1 MAKTYNDIM
10 TFSSGQIL
18 TATQMNTLGT
28 NSDNTLVPATCGA
41 TNSTTQSLTTATFT
55 AITFNSEPANWDT
68 DTIHSTSTN
77 TSRFTLTTA
86 GLYLFNI
93 SVSFAANATGRRLV
107 AVREGGTNF
116 EGVGGLQVTGVSIG
130 QVNASWVVNV
140 TSTTTYYEFM
150 AFQDSGGN
158 LNILADDPT
167 VSGTYC
173 RASVTWLNRITLPT

>member
-1 MAKTYNDIM
+1 MAKTYTNLSDA
-10 TFSSGQIL
+10 TAGSVL
-18 TATQMNTLGT
+18 TATAYNNHIANTE
-28 NSDNTLVPATCGA
+28 NFLVPATCGA
-41 TNSTTQSLTTATFT
+41 FHNTTQSIANATFT
-55 AITFNSEPANWDT
+55 AIGFNSEPTNWDT
-68 DTIHSTSTN
+68 DTIHSTSSN

-116 EGVGGLQVTGVSIG
+116 EGIGGIQVSQPQVA

-140 TSTTTYYEFM
+140 ISTSTYYEFV
-150 AFQDSGGN
+150 AFQDSGGALN
-158 LNILADDPT
+158 LLADDPT

-173 RASVTWLNRITLPT
+173 RASVTWLNRITLP

>member
-41 TNSTTQSLTTATFT
+41 FHNTTQSIANATFT
-55 AITFNSEPANWDT
+55 AIVFNSEPTNWDT
-68 DTIHSTSTN
+68 DTIHSTSSN

-86 GLYLFNI
+86 GLYLFN
-93 SVSFAANATGRRLV
+93 VTASFAANATGRRLI

-116 EGVGGLQVTGVSIG
+116 EGNAGLQVTGGAVAI
-130 QVNASWVVNV
+130 VNASWVVNV
-140 TSTTTYYEFM
+140 TSTTSYYEFM
-150 AFQDSGGN
+150 AFQDSGGALN
-158 LNILADDPT
+158 LLADDPT

-173 RASVTWLNRITLPT
+173 RASVTWLNRITLP